1 MSAVSPT
8 PTKPKN
14 AAPNYKQR
22 GYEQGGAHRIEIK
35 REPNR
40 HDLPAKASVCCFGV
54 SWDDAY
60 EARQSGFRVSS
71 YTLVPIRPRPRREL
85 QSLRTF
91 SSVASL
97 RSHHGVNPRFRLRL
111 TPFDSAPTSL

>member
-54 SWDDAY
+54 SWDDAS
-60 EARQSGFRVSS
+60 RRVSHPAIHWS
-71 YTLVPIRPRPRREL
+71 PYDPVR
-85 QSLRTF
+85 
-91 SSVASL
+91 V
-97 RSHHGVNPRFRLRL
+97 VNFIP
-111 TPFDSAPTSL
+111 